1 MKEIYVL
8 TGRLYASNG
17 VFSDCGDFFEEAPLV
32 EAFESYESAKLALD
46 KYLEQVY
53 NNLKDA
59 YFLVDTDF
67 LEELTVEEMQSN
79 YNMDKDEY
87 DENEIQWYSDKTFS
101 GGYEFQM
108 YAVNVPYGEA
118 VPILPFLK
126 ITKVEVKG

>member
-17 VFSDCGDFFEEAPLV
+17 VYDEDDNFFEEAPLV

-46 KYLEQVY
+46 KYLEQIY
-53 NNLKDA
+53 NNLKDV
-59 YFLVDTDF
+59 YFLDTDF
-67 LEELTVEEMQSN
+67 LEELTVEDMQSN

-108 YAVNVPYGEA
+108 YAVNVPFDEV

-126 ITKVEVKG
+126 ISKVTIAG